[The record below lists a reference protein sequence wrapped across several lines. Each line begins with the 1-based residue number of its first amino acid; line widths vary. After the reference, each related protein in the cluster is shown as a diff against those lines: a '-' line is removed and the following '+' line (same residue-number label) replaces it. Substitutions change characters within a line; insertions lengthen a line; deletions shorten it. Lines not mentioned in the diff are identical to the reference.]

1 MNKNTETKKAK
12 VVKTPLKKAISDET
26 NRFQR
31 ADFEFRNLMIANSL
45 KKHADLNSV
54 IVDVAELDKLSK
66 SVDEAIKKNLEIKV
80 TEKSCRTAILI
91 NVEIQIENDEVAG
104 ISRDSSAYSDT
115 QKHFKSEMKKYAK
128 VLFDKMSK
136 DKRFKSAIMN
146 KKDLFYDTDKK
157 EVRCKVHNKTKAMD
171 SYWRTLK
178 S

>member
-1 MNKNTETKKAK
+1 MNKQDNTKKK
-12 VVKTPLKKAISDET
+12 KLVKTPLKKAISDET
-26 NRFQR
+26 NRFAR

-54 IVDVAELDKLSK
+54 IVDVAELDKLTK
-66 SVDEAIKKNLEIKV
+66 SVNEAIKNNSEIKV
-80 TEKSCRTAILI
+80 TDKSCKTAILI

-104 ISRDSSAYSDT
+104 ISRDSSAYSET

-128 VLFDKMSK
+128 VLYDKMSK
-136 DKRFKSAIMN
+136 DIRFKSAIKN
-146 KKDLFYDTDKK
+146 KDLFYDTDKK